1 MTVSASQKEI
11 QKETAKEGMTI
22 KHTLRVHWLVLA
34 GCLLLCHSAR
44 ASWSGF
50 VPMGATITIGD
61 PSCTLLTGGKA
72 VCAARGLQQ
81 TMLVNQFSGSTWN
94 GWKSIAGVI
103 TSSPSCTEDGMGNVF
118 CGAVATTSALAVTK
132 FNGTAWSALATVGGQ
147 LTSAPSCTSFAAG
160 KVVCVARSVTGGL
173 TATVFNGAS
182 WGAFSS
188 LAASTTSAP
197 SCASDSAGRAVC
209 AVLTIGANVLA
220 TRFNGS
226 SWSAFLNLGGEATSE
241 PDCMDLQKSGEVS
254 CFARGPDTRLY
265 VNTFDGGSWS
275 TTSWS
280 GWGSLNGQVSK
291 PSCAPVS
298 SGQLVC
304 GIISSDQ
311 VDSALWVI
319 QFNGTSWSPWTKLG
333 KSGIGAPSCSTLGTG
348 KVLCSIVQVNNGA
361 VSVTGP

>member
-1 MTVSASQKEI
+1 MA
-11 QKETAKEGMTI
+11 I
-22 KHTLRVHWLVLA
+22 KGTPRVHWLVLA
-34 GCLLLCHSAR
+34 ACLLPCHSAR

-50 VPMGATITIGD
+50 VSMGPTITIGD
-61 PSCTLLTGGKA
+61 PSCTLLAAGK
-72 VCAARGLQQ
+72 VICAARGLQQ

-103 TSSPSCTEDGMGNVF
+103 TSNTSCTDDGSGNVF
-118 CGAVATTSALAVTK
+118 CGARSTTSALVVAK
-132 FNGTAWSALATVGGQ
+132 FNGTAWSALTTVGGQ

-197 SCASDSAGRAVC
+197 SCASDSAGHAVC

-226 SWSAFLNLGGEATSE
+226 SWSAFLNLRGEATSE
-241 PDCMDLQKSGEVS
+241 LSCMDLQKSGEVS
-254 CFARGPDTRLY
+254 CFVRGPNTGLWI
-265 VNTFDGGSWS
+265 NTFKGGSWS
-275 TTSWS
+275 TTSWT
-280 GWGSLNGQVSK
+280 GWGSLGGQISK

-298 SGQLVC
+298 SDNLVC
-304 GIISSDQ
+304 GIIGNDQ
-311 VDSALWVI
+311 ADSALWVI
-319 QFNGTSWSPWTKLG
+319 QFNGTAWGPWTKLA
-333 KSGIGAPSCSTLGTG
+333 KSGIGAPSCATLGTG

-361 VSVTGP
+361 TSVTGP